1 MFSLCSQRLSMC
13 WHVDCG
19 SMHSQASPHVTDLV
33 LANLTG
39 GEGGEGEGGEGEGG
53 AGLGGEGLGLGAATL
68 QSTLELDPLR
78 LSRLRWYIVLPT
90 CTPTAAGNTT
100 GNK

>member
-1 MFSLCSQRLSMC
+1 MMFSLCSQRLSMC

-39 GEGGEGEGGEGEGG
+39 GEGGEGEGGEG
-53 AGLGGEGLGLGAATL
+53 LGLGAATL

>member
-1 MFSLCSQRLSMC
+1 MC

-39 GEGGEGEGGEGEGG
+39 GEGGEGE
-53 AGLGGEGLGLGAATL
+53 GGEGLGLGAATL